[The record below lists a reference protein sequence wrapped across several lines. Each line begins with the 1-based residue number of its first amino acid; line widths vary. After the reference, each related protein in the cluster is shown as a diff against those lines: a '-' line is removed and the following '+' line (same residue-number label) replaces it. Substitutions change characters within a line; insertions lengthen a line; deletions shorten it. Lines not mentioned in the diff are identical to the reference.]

1 MIKVSR
7 MADYGVLILAQMAG
21 APEALRTTSDLSE
34 ATGLPEPTVAKI
46 LKILTGAAILSSV
59 RGVNGGYRLLE
70 TPDRLSVA
78 SIITALD
85 GPIRLTACADGMRD
99 GCTLN
104 MSCGLNGRWE
114 KVNII
119 IRSALESMSLIDLLQ
134 TTGPQVPMAGDQVH
148 GA

>member
-1 MIKVSR
+1 MIKSSR
-7 MADYGVLILAQMAG
+7 MADYGVLMLAQVAP
-21 APEALRTTSDLSE
+21 APETLRTTSDLSA

-46 LKILTGAAILSSV
+46 LKILTISAILSSV

-70 TPDRLSVA
+70 TPERLSVA

-85 GPIRLTACADGMRD
+85 GPIRLTACADAIPD

-104 MSCGLNGRWE
+104 MSCKLNGRWE
-114 KVNII
+114 GVNTL
-119 IRSALESMSLIDLLQ
+119 IRSALESMSLMDLLK
-134 TTGPQVPMAGDQVH
+134 TTETQATTAGGQAH